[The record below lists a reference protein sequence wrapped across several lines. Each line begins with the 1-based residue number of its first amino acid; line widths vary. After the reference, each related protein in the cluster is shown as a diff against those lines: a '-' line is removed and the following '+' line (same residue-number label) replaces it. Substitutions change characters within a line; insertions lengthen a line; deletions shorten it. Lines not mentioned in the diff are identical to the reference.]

1 MDAKNISKERDK
13 IDKFVNLRLLTLKC
27 EAFVVVTGMLEE
39 DEGSC
44 PGGGEAG
51 VHRLVGKQR
60 RTAGEEKTSTSS
72 SCFHPPSFL
81 LLNPERKVSN
91 RLRKPVALLH
101 NCIKFYYLE
110 RFPNGCTLTI
120 WRFYLQNFS

>member
-44 PGGGEAG
+44 PGGRRVCTGWLGSNEEQLAKKKLQLLRH
-51 VHRLVGKQR
+51 VSIRLPSCCSTQNGKS
-60 RTAGEEKTSTSS
+60 RTG
-72 SCFHPPSFL
+72 
-81 LLNPERKVSN
+81 
-91 RLRKPVALLH
+91 
-101 NCIKFYYLE
+101 
-110 RFPNGCTLTI
+110 
-120 WRFYLQNFS
+120 